1 MSAPPALHAKNALAV
16 TDQNLAVAPAL
27 VGPLVTTCA
36 IVALGAALGKHDG
49 LLGGPLM
56 NWLIGTVVFGGLA
69 LVLGACLLGLD
80 AVLAV
85 FGRSPPAGVCAWV
98 AGLLSPLPVAAIWLV
113 APPRQYDGL
122 MFGVALLVPIVLA
135 AGVVRLITTLACGRT
150 L

>member
-1 MSAPPALHAKNALAV
+1 MA
-16 TDQNLAVAPAL
+16 DQNLAVAPAL

-36 IVALGAALGKHDG
+36 IVTVGTALGKHDG

-56 NWLIGTVVFGGLA
+56 NWLIAVVLFGGLA

-80 AVLAV
+80 ALLAV
-85 FGRSPPAGVCAWV
+85 FGRSPPAGGCAWV
-98 AGLLSPLPVAAIWLV
+98 AGLLSPLPVAAVWLI

-122 MFGVALLVPIVLA
+122 MFGVALLAPIVLA
-135 AGVVRLITTLACGRT
+135 AGAVRVITTLVCGRS